1 MKIRSPFHLSVF
13 LMAVL
18 TFSLPFTQH
27 TLQAGQSQR
36 KGFATGSHFSSQ
48 GSGCWTPPGVR
59 ITRTSH
65 VPRMLFAH
73 QLLGKSPEYVVNYT
87 QTGTSTPTISSW
99 KDVLLIGGAV
109 IVGGLFLLVMFAYM
123 ENSAFF

>member
-27 TLQAGQSQR
+27 TLQAEQFQKAR
-36 KGFATGSHFSSQ
+36 VAAGSHFSTQ
-48 GSGCWTPPGVR
+48 GSGCWTPPGIR
-59 ITRTSH
+59 IARTSH

-73 QLLGKSPEYVVNYT
+73 QLLGKSPEYVVNYA

-109 IVGGLFLLVMFAYM
+109 IVGGLFVYAMWEYM
-123 ENSAFF
+123 EGSAFF